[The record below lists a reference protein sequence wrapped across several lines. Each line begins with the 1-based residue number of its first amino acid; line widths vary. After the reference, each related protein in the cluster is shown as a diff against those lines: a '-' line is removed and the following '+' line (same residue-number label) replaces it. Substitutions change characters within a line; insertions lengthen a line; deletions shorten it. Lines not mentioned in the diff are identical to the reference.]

1 MGRALWYNMQ
11 NKNVAKDK
19 LKKIE
24 EITISLLSLMGS
36 KAKVGISFDE
46 TNQTVLINLETDEET
61 GLLIGRQGETLT
73 AIQTILGMIV
83 RKNFDEWVRISVNV
97 GDYQEKQESRLREL
111 ATQTALRAK
120 ETKEP
125 QYLYNLTPNQRRI
138 VHLTLSEDTEIETES
153 QGEGAERFLVVR
165 MKK

>member
-1 MGRALWYNMQ
+1 ME
-11 NKNVAKDK
+11 NKSISKDK

-24 EITISLLSLMGS
+24 KSAVKLLSLMGS
-36 KAKVGISFDE
+36 QARVDVSFDE
-46 TNQTVLINLETDEET
+46 VNQAVLIDLDTDEET

-73 AIQTILGMIV
+73 AIQTILGMIA
-83 RKNFDEWVRISVNV
+83 RRDFSEWVRITVNV
-97 GDYQEKQESRLREL
+97 GDYQEKQEGRLREL

-138 VHLTLSEDTEIETES
+138 IHLTLSEEKEIETES
-153 QGEGAERFLVVR
+153 QGEGVERFLIVR
-165 MKK
+165 IKK

>member
-1 MGRALWYNMQ
+1 MQ